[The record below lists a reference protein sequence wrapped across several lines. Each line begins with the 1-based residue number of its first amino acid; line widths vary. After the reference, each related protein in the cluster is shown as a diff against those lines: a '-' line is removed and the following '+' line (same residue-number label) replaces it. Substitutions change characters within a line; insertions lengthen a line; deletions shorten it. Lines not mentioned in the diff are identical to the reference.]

1 MKTIKIPFTNK
12 VIVDRKE
19 LKILE
24 IQRGKVQRFLN
35 FVMTQPNPIYSVT
48 VGYDFY
54 VVSINTSYCPYP
66 IKVFPFGD
74 DKEYARVCAEE
85 LCEMLNSKM

>member
-1 MKTIKIPFTNK
+1 MRLLNYIIK
-12 VIVDRKE
+12 
-19 LKILE
+19 
-24 IQRGKVQRFLN
+24 
-35 FVMTQPNPIYSVT
+35 QPNPTYSVH

-66 IKVFPFGD
+66 IKIFPFGD
-74 DKEYARVCAEE
+74 DQEYARLCAEE

>member
-19 LKILE
+19 LFEIEYVKDIEALKQNIYGEKVEYICDEGREEYFVLILN
-24 IQRGKVQRFLN
+24 RYTLF
-35 FVMTQPNPIYSVT
+35 
-48 VGYDFY
+48 
-54 VVSINTSYCPYP
+54 P
-66 IKVFPFGD
+66 IKIFPFGD
-74 DKEYARVCAEE
+74 DKEYARLCAEE

>member
-1 MKTIKIPFTNK
+1 MKVIKIPFTDK

-24 IQRGKVQRFLN
+24 IQRDKVQRLLN
-35 FVMTQPNPIYSVT
+35 FVMTQPNPTYSVH

-54 VVSINTSYCPYP
+54 VVSINTFYCPYP
-66 IKVFPFGD
+66 IKIFPFGD
-74 DKEYARVCAEE
+74 DEQYAKLCAEE
-85 LCEMLNSKM
+85 LCEMLNSKI